1 MIKSEGMV
9 ERLGEV
15 RKGSRERIEKGSR
28 AAACLT
34 KFIQSGHSV
43 KIFQGFIT
51 QTHMHLITNL
61 HSSTPIYTPKAIDT
75 PVTISAS
82 AMDSPV
88 IFPCCSLDVCIS
100 SNV

>member
-1 MIKSEGMV
+1 MV

-15 RKGSRERIEKGSR
+15 RKGSRERVEKGSR

-34 KFIQSGHSV
+34 KFLQSGHSV

-51 QTHMHLITNL
+51 HRHICTLLVNL
-61 HSSTPIYTPKAIDT
+61 HSSTPIYRPKAIDT
-75 PVTISAS
+75 PVTILHL
-82 AMDSPV
+82 DSPV
-88 IFPCCSLDVCIS
+88 IFPCCSLDVFIS